1 MGNYVEIART
11 SEFSDGDKKKLIVQ
25 GHEIMLARV
34 GENYYAVNN
43 RCPHL
48 GGDLSAGTLEGTIIT
63 CPRHKSQFDIS
74 NRNVIRW
81 LKGSGIISG
90 VVKAIKSSQPLQT
103 YPVKIHEGIIS
114 VEI

>member
-1 MGNYVEIART
+1 MGNYLEVAHT
-11 SEFSDGDKKKLIVQ
+11 SDFDDVDKKKMVVQ
-25 GHEIMLARV
+25 GHEILLAKV
-34 GENYYAVNN
+34 GDIFFAVNN

-74 NRNVIRW
+74 NGNVIRW

-90 VVKAIKSSQPLQT
+90 VVKAVKSSQPLQT
-103 YPVKIHEGIIS
+103 YPIRVNEGIIS
-114 VEI
+114 IEI